1 MYNTQIQNELGKT
14 CSWPTQ
20 TRNHYLL
27 ASTKSMTGLIHIGVK
42 EKYFNQLF
50 YLMWQKWLCFHA
62 LGV

>member
-27 ASTKSMTGLIHIGVK
+27 ASTKSM
-42 EKYFNQLF
+42 
-50 YLMWQKWLCFHA
+50 
-62 LGV
+62 